1 MEEHHTNVG
10 SCSQVASCTI
20 NNSGF
25 FLLIS
30 TWKILQNICQIYLVE
45 VAKMAINRP
54 IFVEIDI
61 IKNKTCSKDSY
72 ILHIKETNLYCSG
85 SKYFATKKKFHTEI
99 RKNV

>member
-1 MEEHHTNVG
+1 MEEHHKDVG

-20 NNSGF
+20 NDSSF

-30 TWKILQNICQIYLVE
+30 TWKILQIYLVE
-45 VAKMAINRP
+45 VVKMAINRP

-72 ILHIKETNLYCSG
+72 YIL
-85 SKYFATKKKFHTEI
+85 KKPIYTVPEANILQPKRSFI
-99 RKNV
+99 QR

>member
-1 MEEHHTNVG
+1 MEEHHKDVG

-72 ILHIKETNLYCSG
+72 YIL
-85 SKYFATKKKFHTEI
+85 KKPIYTVPEANILQPKRSFI
-99 RKNV
+99 QR